1 MFKNTKK
8 STVQPGQVDTLIGKG
23 SVVRGDLQFSGGLYI
38 EGRVIGKVIALEGEA
53 AVVTI
58 AESGIVEG
66 ELRAPSVVI
75 DGTLAGDAHGE
86 QVVLQKHARVQGNV
100 HYQVI
105 EMAAG
110 AALTGRLVHTGSLTM
125 AQATGDNVV
134 ELVATA

>member
-1 MFKNTKK
+1 MFKNSKK

-38 EGRVIGKVIALEGEA
+38 EGRVIGKVIALDGEA

-58 AESGIVEG
+58 AEAGVVEG
-66 ELRAPSVVI
+66 EIRSPSVVI

-86 QVVLQKHARVQGNV
+86 NVELQKHARVQGNV
-100 HYQVI
+100 HYQVV

-110 AALTGRLVHTGSLTM
+110 ATLTGRLIHTGSVTL
-125 AQATGDNVV
+125 AQSAGDSVV
-134 ELVATA
+134 ELVAAA

>member
-1 MFKNTKK
+1 M
-8 STVQPGQVDTLIGKG
+8 
-23 SVVRGDLQFSGGLYI
+23 
-38 EGRVIGKVIALEGEA
+38 IGKVIALDGEA

-66 ELRAPSVVI
+66 ELRAPAVVI

-86 QVVLQKHARVQGNV
+86 NIELQKHARVQGNV

-110 AALTGRLVHTGSLTM
+110 AALTGRLIHTGSLTV
-125 AQATGDNVV
+125 AQVTGDNVV
-134 ELVATA
+134 ELAATA